1 MEQKYFGTTSN
12 GVPVHLFRLES
23 ASGVRVEVI
32 EYGASAVSITLPGPH
47 GRRDSVIVG
56 HTDLAAYLAGPLPL
70 GATLGRYAGRIS
82 DAAFRIDDSLHAVS
96 NASAARHHEHGGD
109 AGLHRAVWWGEA
121 LKEGVRFHYRS
132 PDGDQGFP
140 GAVDCTVEYRL
151 DEHGT
156 LRIEYG
162 ATSDTPTIVDLSSQL
177 YFNLSRGMQSSVMDH
192 DLWIAAEEIVE
203 RDGDGAA
210 TGHLIGTANTPFD
223 VRSPSRVGD
232 QFFST
237 SNRSPDFVL
246 NTSDKAP
253 RTVAGLRDPESG
265 RNVEIV
271 TNQPCLLLTH
281 AALESTTASDAFCV
295 SLQNFPD
302 APNQA
307 HFPNVIVDA
316 DNPYSKTTAFRFD
329 WNRDFQATRWSAG

>member
-1 MEQKYFGTTSN
+1 VEREYFGTTPN
-12 GVPVHLFRLES
+12 GAPVYLLRLES
-23 ASGVRVEVI
+23 ASGVRAEVI
-32 EYGASAVSITLPGPH
+32 EYGASAVSITLAEPNGQ
-47 GRRDSVIVG
+47 GDSVIVG
-56 HTDLAAYLAGPLPL
+56 YTELAAFLAGHLPL
-70 GATLGRYAGRIS
+70 GATLRRYTGRIS
-82 DAAFRIDDSLHAVS
+82 DAAFTIDDSQHVVS
-96 NASAARHHEHGGD
+96 TTPADRHHEHGD
-109 AGLHRAVWWGEA
+109 DSGLHRADWWGEA
-121 LKEGVRFHYRS
+121 LNEGVRFHSRS

-177 YFNLSRGMQSSVMDH
+177 YFNLSRGMQSGVMDH

-232 QFFST
+232 QFFNS

-253 RTVAGLRDPESG
+253 CTVAGLRDPKSG
-265 RNVEIV
+265 RNIEIA

-281 AALESTTASDAFCV
+281 AALESTTASVAFCV

-329 WNRDFQATRWSAG
+329 WNRDFQATRGSAG